1 MIATG
6 VPGFPSGHLVSG
18 AADPETFYLPGSEI
32 EVAENDG
39 FKTVAWREVD
49 DTQYSLKENAGYRV
63 GVNDGEPQGWAVTRA
78 WEGSG
83 PCGPRAVDGTD
94 KFILYWHESGLYY
107 MANQPPVFI
116 SPELRE
122 TAKRLNRAY
131 KHLVQVKIDQHA
143 HTIHVLMPV
152 DGATHNNLH
161 LRLMVRDWNQ
171 LGTEPV
177 VLSRNGGL
185 VATTMGR
192 KWSIEPIDVNL
203 IEIFDRTIPADTSSI
218 ANRQVMYAGTGVV
231 FMENPNLKGYDENA
245 DGEQVAIDWRYDTV
259 YADNPK
265 DVILGLGG
273 VTIAAIGEGK
283 MKVFAISHKEPYEIT
298 ARRPFEFTS
307 TAHDTHYDAVV
318 RSLHDEHF
326 GLSFQSDGEVGSWAE
341 LHDAIL
347 HLKVQWATRRG

>member
-6 VPGFPSGHLVSG
+6 VPGFPSGHLVSE

-63 GVNDGEPQGWAVTRA
+63 GVNDTEPQSWAVTQA
-78 WEGSG
+78 WTGSG
-83 PCGPRAVDGTD
+83 PCGSRAVDCTD
-94 KFILYWHESGLYY
+94 KFMVYGSTSGLHL

-116 SPELRE
+116 SPEVRE
-122 TAKRLNRAY
+122 TWKRLNLAY
-131 KHLVQVKIDQHA
+131 KHLMQVKIDQFSKQ
-143 HTIHVLMPV
+143 IHVLMPV
-152 DGATHNNLH
+152 DGSTKNNLH

-171 LGTEPV
+171 LTTEPV

-192 KWSIEPIDVNL
+192 KWSIEPMDVNL
-203 IEIFDRTIPADTSSI
+203 IEVFDRTIPGESSSI
-218 ANRQVMYAGTGVV
+218 ANRQVMFGSDGVV
-231 FMENPNLKGYDENA
+231 YMENPNLKGYDENA
-245 DGEQVAIDWRYDTV
+245 AGEQVAIDWQYDTV
-259 YADNPK
+259 YCENK
-265 DVILGLGG
+265 NNVILGLGG
-273 VTIAAIGEGK
+273 VTIAAIGEGG
-283 MKVFAISHKEPYEIT
+283 MKVFALSHKEPYEIT
-298 ARRPFEFTS
+298 AKRPFEFTS
-307 TAHDTHYDAVV
+307 TEHDTHYDAIV
-318 RSLHDEHF
+318 RALHDEHF
-326 GLSFQSDGEVGSWAE
+326 GLRFQSDGEPGSWAE